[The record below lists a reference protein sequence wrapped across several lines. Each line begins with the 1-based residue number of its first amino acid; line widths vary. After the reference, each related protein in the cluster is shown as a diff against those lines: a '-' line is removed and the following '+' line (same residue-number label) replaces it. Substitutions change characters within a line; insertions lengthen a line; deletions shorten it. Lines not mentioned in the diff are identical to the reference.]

1 MIMNRITDIFACV
14 FAAVIMV
21 SCGSFDIKE
30 NSGEDIAVFPDYK
43 DVTVPFNIAPL
54 NFMTYDVQ
62 KGKVMV
68 ATENGEHLVRPF
80 KGGKVSFPVRR
91 WHSLLESAKGGTL
104 SVTVMDADGK
114 AYKPFCIYVAEE
126 PVDKYVAYRLIEP
139 GYVLWNEMGI
149 YQRDLESFRQSAV
162 VENKDLDYA
171 CVNCH
176 NFADRDPQAM
186 VFHARKTEYG
196 GTYVNVDGRFEKL
209 DTKTPQ
215 TISALVYPS
224 WHTSRRY
231 IAFSVNS
238 TAQTFHV
245 SDPNKIEV
253 YDSKSDVV
261 VYDVE
266 KRKLLTSS
274 SLFSR
279 SSFETFPTFSN
290 DGSKLY
296 YCTADS
302 LKMPTSY
309 KSLKYALC
317 SVEFDA
323 ETASFGKV
331 DTLVRA
337 ENESV
342 TMPRMSPDG
351 IYMLYT
357 STAYGNFTV
366 WHKDADLVL
375 VDLESGERHEADRWN
390 SCEAE
395 SYHSW
400 SGNSRWVVFS
410 TRRTDG
416 DYTRLCLGYISPEG
430 KLGKAF
436 LLPQRDP
443 EQNKRLMKSYNI
455 PEFAAGKI
463 SPKGYAVRNAS
474 DSYKVE
480 FAGSYRPEEVDA
492 ATGASAVSVN

>member
-1 MIMNRITDIFACV
+1 M
-14 FAAVIMV
+14 
-21 SCGSFDIKE
+21 
-30 NSGEDIAVFPDYK
+30 
-43 DVTVPFNIAPL
+43 
-54 NFMTYDVQ
+54 
-62 KGKVMV
+62 
-68 ATENGEHLVRPF
+68 
-80 KGGKVSFPVRR
+80 
-91 WHSLLESAKGGTL
+91 
-104 SVTVMDADGK
+104 
-114 AYKPFCIYVAEE
+114 
-126 PVDKYVAYRLIEP
+126 
-139 GYVLWNEMGI
+139 
-149 YQRDLESFRQSAV
+149 
-162 VENKDLDYA
+162 
-171 CVNCH
+171 
-176 NFADRDPQAM
+176 
-186 VFHARKTEYG
+186 
-196 GTYVNVDGRFEKL
+196 
-209 DTKTPQ
+209 
-215 TISALVYPS
+215 
-224 WHTSRRY
+224 
-231 IAFSVNS
+231 
-238 TAQTFHV
+238 

>member
-1 MIMNRITDIFACV
+1 MIMNRIKNIFAWIS
-14 FAAVIMV
+14 AALFMA
-21 SCGSFDIKE
+21 SCSGFDIKE
-30 NSGEDIAVFPDYK
+30 NSGEDISIFPDYK
-43 DVTVPFNIAPL
+43 GVTVPYNIAPL
-54 NFMTYDVQ
+54 NFMTDDVR

-68 ATENGEHLVRPF
+68 ANENGDYLVSPL
-80 KGGKVSFPVRR
+80 KDGKVSFPVRK
-91 WHSLLESAKGGTL
+91 WHSILESTKGGAL
-104 SVTVMDADGK
+104 VVTVMDSNGK
-114 AYKPFCIYVAEE
+114 AFKTFCIYVAQE

-149 YQRDLESFRQSAV
+149 YQRDLESFRQRTV
-162 VENKDLDYA
+162 VENKDLGYA

-176 NFADRDPQAM
+176 NFADRDPEAM
-186 VFHARKTEYG
+186 VFHARKTGYG
-196 GTYVNVDGRFEKL
+196 GTYVSVDGRFEKL

-224 WHTSRRY
+224 WHTSRKY

-253 YDSKSDVV
+253 YDSRSDVV

-274 SLFSR
+274 SLFSK
-279 SSFETFPTFSN
+279 SSFETFPSFSN

-317 SVEFDA
+317 SIGFDP

-351 IYMLYT
+351 RYMLYT

-375 VDLESGERHEADRWN
+375 VDLESGERQEADRWN
-390 SCEAE
+390 SDEAE

-416 DYTRLCLGYISPEG
+416 DYTRLCLGYISSDG
-430 KLGKAF
+430 TLGKAF
-436 LLPQRDP
+436 LLPQKDP
-443 EQNKRLMKSYNI
+443 EQNMRLMKSYNI
-455 PEFAAGKI
+455 PEFATSKI

-474 DSYKVE
+474 DSYQVE
-480 FAGSYRPEEVDA
+480 FAGSYRPEEIDA